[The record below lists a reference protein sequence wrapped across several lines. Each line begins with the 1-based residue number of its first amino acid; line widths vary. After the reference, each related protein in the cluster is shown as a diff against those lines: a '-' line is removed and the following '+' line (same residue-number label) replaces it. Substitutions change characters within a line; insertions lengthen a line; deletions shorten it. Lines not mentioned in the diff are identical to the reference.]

1 MITRRSLLRKLSAV
15 PILGGLAGMGL
26 TSGVSTK
33 AFSQNILPYTR
44 NLFKE
49 LGLRTFINVAGP
61 ITSMTGCLMPDE
73 VLDTIKASGTQYV
86 DLDNLQDKVGE
97 RIAELLDCEYATVS
111 SGCFGAMTIAI
122 AGVISGMDQKIV
134 DQLPDTS
141 GLKNEVI
148 LQESHMGGYC
158 RALTNAGAK
167 IVLIKTRKDLKQAIN
182 DKTAMLWFLNKENGK
197 GEIKHEEWVEIG
209 QKYGVP
215 TFNDCA
221 SDIPPVENLFKYTKM
236 GFDLVAFSGGKGL
249 RGPQSAGLLLGKK
262 KYIEA
267 ARLHTPPRANLGRGM
282 KVNKEEILGMLVAL
296 EMYLAKDHDKEW
308 SMWEDQIK
316 LIRESVT
323 SVEGVEAETFI
334 PEIANQ
340 VPTLRISW
348 DQSKIKITAG
358 EVREKLLQGHPSIQI
373 WPDKDQVRISTWM
386 MEPGRERVVAH
397 RLREV
402 FIKNEITY

>member
-1 MITRRSLLRKLSAV
+1 MITRRRLLENLSAL
-15 PILGGLAGMGL
+15 PFLGGLAGMGL
-26 TSGVSTK
+26 ISGGPAKAAST
-33 AFSQNILPYTR
+33 AVLPYTR

-61 ITSMTGCLMPDE
+61 ITAMTGCLMSDE
-73 VLDTIKASGTQYV
+73 VLDTIKASGSQYV
-86 DLDNLQDKVGE
+86 DLDDLQDKVGE
-97 RIAELLDCEYATVS
+97 RIAKLLDCEYATVS
-111 SGCFGAMTIAI
+111 SGCFGAMTIAT

-158 RALTNAGAK
+158 RALTNAGVK
-167 IVLIKTRKDLKQAIN
+167 LVLVKTPKELKQAIN
-182 DKTAMLWFLNKENGK
+182 DKTAMLWFLNRETNK
-197 GEIKHEEWVEIG
+197 GEIKPEEWVEIG
-209 QKYGVP
+209 KKYHIP

-221 SDIPPVENLFKYTKM
+221 SDVPPVDNLFKFTKM

-249 RGPQSAGLLLGKK
+249 RGPQSAGLLLGKR

-282 KVNKEEILGMLVAL
+282 KVNKEEVLGMLVAL
-296 EMYLAKDHDKEW
+296 EMYLAKDHAKEW
-308 SMWEDQIK
+308 RMWEEQIK
-316 LIRESVT
+316 LIRESAT
-323 SVEGVEAETFI
+323 SVEGVEAETYI

-348 DQSKIKITAG
+348 DQSRVEITPG
-358 EVREKLLQGHPSIQI
+358 ELYEKLLQGHPSIQI

-386 MEPGRERVVAH
+386 MEPGRERVVAQ
-397 RLREV
+397 R
-402 FIKNEITY
+402 IKEILEAASS